1 MTEEDVIRLN
11 SVQSEADSG
20 YMWWMGGERPALISD
35 TAPYHLT
42 PKGEKSSQRL
52 DELVREEGERTPTCI
67 AIPSRDRSPL
77 APLGEED
84 DWIVCIEEDDW
95 VVSVAIPHRDQPP
108 LSPLEEDDWTV
119 L

>member
-1 MTEEDVIRLN
+1 MTEEDVYRLI
-11 SVQSEADSG
+11 SVQSEVDNGSL
-20 YMWWMGGERPALISD
+20 WWKSGERPTLNSE
-35 TAPYHLT
+35 TAPYHLI
-42 PKGEKSSQRL
+42 PKGEKSNQSF
-52 DELVREEGERTPTCI
+52 DTFEREEGERTLTCI

-77 APLGEED
+77 ASLGEED